1 MTKTLKVIKATLYVV
16 LFFYYLQICFWLM
29 NRANSAA
36 NVIGMIGIVGCVAFL
51 IFNGI
56 DLIKQKT
63 NKEN

>member
-1 MTKTLKVIKATLYVV
+1 MTKTLKVIKTTLYVV

-51 IFNGI
+51 IFKGI